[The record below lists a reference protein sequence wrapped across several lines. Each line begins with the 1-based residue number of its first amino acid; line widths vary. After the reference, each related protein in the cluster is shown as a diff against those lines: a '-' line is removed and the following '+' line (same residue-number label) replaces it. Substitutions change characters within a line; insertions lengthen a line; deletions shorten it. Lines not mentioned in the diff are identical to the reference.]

1 MLFCVLLLFL
11 TLGSAS
17 AQITDDV
24 LVNDNSQ
31 DMCLDDDVL
40 VNDNLDDEV
49 LASDNSDD
57 VANSSGEKSFDELEK
72 IIIDS
77 QDNSTINLNYDYKY
91 DGLDNFTGIV
101 VDKNNLTINGNGHVI
116 DANSGNNSVRIF
128 NITGSNVILKNL
140 IFTNANSDSFLNGGA
155 IYNTGAYLS
164 VVNSTFINNSA
175 NFYGGAIYNYASCL
189 SVADSTFIN
198 NSVTRYGGAIYNAN
212 SKSSVVN
219 STFIG
224 NTGGLYGGAINNYGS
239 NFSVIDSIFIN
250 NSAKNGGAIRGYGDY
265 LSILR
270 SIFINNTGNEAFG
283 GSIRNY
289 GKYLSVLDS
298 IFVNNSAKRGGAIY
312 NYGVGSAIMNSSFVN
327 NHAIFDG
334 GVIYNDGAN
343 VSIMNSSFVNNS
355 ATRYGGVI
363 YTEATGFSIVAS
375 SFVDNVANNGSVI
388 YTCGL
393 VNASGNWWGDNN
405 PNWSD
410 LVDGNVIH
418 DVYGVLNLTVDIES
432 GVIQVNMYKNGT
444 SDIMDLCSRDV
455 KLIIKDDIINGELIN
470 GSFKTNYQFPV
481 GTYNIS
487 AVVDNQVVNST
498 IYVAKID
505 TYLNGTDLIMFY
517 HDGSKFIV
525 QLLDLNKNVIAN
537 ATVLITIHNVTYNRT
552 TDANGFVYLTINLNS
567 GNYPVFVKFNGNDT
581 YEACSIN
588 KTVFVNSTIIADDI
602 VKMYGNETY
611 FIANV
616 ISTDG
621 KALANTNITFNINGV
636 FYTRPTD
643 DNGSVK
649 LNINLRPGNYVLTV
663 YNNVTGEVKGFN
675 ITVNSLIN
683 SNDLTKYYKN
693 ESQFIVKIYGKD
705 GKIAQNQNI
714 TFNVNGV
721 LYTKTTNDTG
731 DAKLNINLR
740 PGNYTITTIYEGLSI
755 GNNICVLPTLI
766 TSDLTMNYLDNSK
779 FNATILDG
787 QGNKLANQEVKFNVN
802 GVFYNKITN
811 NDGIASLDINLIAGE
826 YIITSYYG
834 DYETSNKITIK
845 G

>member
-11 TLGSAS
+11 TIGSSS
-17 AQITDDV
+17 AQITDNEV

-31 DMCLDDDVL
+31 DICLNDEVL
-40 VNDNLDDEV
+40 VNDD
-49 LASDNSDD
+49 SYG
-57 VANSSGEKSFDELEK
+57 VANSSGEKSFDELEE
-72 IIIDS
+72 IIINS

-224 NTGGLYGGAINNYGS
+224 NTGGFYGGAINNYGS

-270 SIFINNTGNEAFG
+270 SVFINNAGNEAFG

-289 GKYLSVLDS
+289 GKCLSVLDS
-298 IFVNNSAKRGGAIY
+298 IFVNSSAKRGGAIY

-343 VSIMNSSFVNNS
+343 VSVMNSSFINNS
-355 ATRYGGVI
+355 AARYGGVI
-363 YTEATGFSIVAS
+363 YTEATGFSIAAS

-388 YTCGL
+388 YTSNL

-410 LVDGNVIH
+410 LVDGNVTC
-418 DVYGVLNLTVDIES
+418 DVYGVLNLTFDIDS
-432 GVIQVNMYKNGT
+432 GVIQLNMYKNGT
-444 SDIMDLCSRDV
+444 SDIMDICSRDV
-455 KLIIKDDIINGELIN
+455 KVIIKDDIINGELIN

-481 GTYNIS
+481 GVYNIS
-487 AVVDNQVVNST
+487 VVVDNQVVNST

-537 ATVLITIHNVTYNRT
+537 ATVLITINNVTYNRT
-552 TDANGFVYLTINLNS
+552 TDADGFVYLTINLNS

-588 KTVFVNSTIIADDI
+588 KTVFVNSTIIANDI
-602 VKMYGNETY
+602 VKMYGNGTN
-611 FIANV
+611 FIANFLNA
-616 ISTDG
+616 SG
-621 KALANTNITFNINGV
+621 KPLANTNITFNINGV
-636 FYTRPTD
+636 FYTKSTD

-649 LNINLRPGNYVLTV
+649 LNINLRPGNYILTA
-663 YNNVTGEVKGFN
+663 YNLVNGEESGFN
-675 ITVNSLIN
+675 ITVKSLIES
-683 SNDLTKYYKN
+683 SNLTKYYLNDSKF
-693 ESQFIVKIYGKD
+693 EVKIYNKD
-705 GKIAQNQNI
+705 GSLAINKKVEFNI
-714 TFNVNGV
+714 NGV
-721 LYTKTTNDTG
+721 VYSRNTDSNGVANL
-731 DAKLNINLR
+731 AINLR
-740 PGNYTITTIYEGLSI
+740 PGNYTVTTVFDGLAIS
-755 GNNICVLPTLI
+755 
-766 TSDLTMNYLDNSK
+766 NS
-779 FNATILDG
+779 
-787 QGNKLANQEVKFNVN
+787 
-802 GVFYNKITN
+802 
-811 NDGIASLDINLIAGE
+811 
-826 YIITSYYG
+826 
-834 DYETSNKITIK
+834 
-845 G
+845 